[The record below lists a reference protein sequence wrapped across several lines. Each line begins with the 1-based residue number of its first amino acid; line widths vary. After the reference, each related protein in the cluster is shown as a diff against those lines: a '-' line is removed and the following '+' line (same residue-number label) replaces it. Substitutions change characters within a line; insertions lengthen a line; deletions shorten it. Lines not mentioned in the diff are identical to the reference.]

1 MKPNERLQAVIII
14 SKLIDDKTPLTHL
27 LKHLRYVG
35 TPQHQITHSK
45 SPHPPYDLL
54 PMSGEKGKLKD
65 VIEKATQSA
74 SPFTK
79 ELCFGV
85 CRHYFRL
92 QIIADLLIDKRPK
105 STAVWV
111 SLLLGLYQLHYL
123 NIADYA
129 VVKETVGLLSHINAT
144 WAKGLI
150 NAVLRR
156 YCREKESLLTQLDAI
171 FLFQY
176 GHPEWFI
183 DRIKKAWPKDW
194 KSICLANDQRPP
206 MSLRINQRYTMTKDY
221 LEKLTVAGVNA
232 EPLFFSNQGIR
243 LTEPC
248 DVYDLPY
255 FAEGFVSVQDEAAQL
270 AVSLLDLAPGLRV
283 LDACCAPGGKT
294 CHILETEADLA
305 ECVALDNDAYRLKR
319 VQENLSRLNLN
330 ATVLTGDALQPSNWW
345 DGVLFDRILL
355 DAPCSATGVIRRH
368 PDIKLLRTMDDITAI
383 ALLQHDLLLALW
395 PLLAPGGRLVYA
407 TCSIM
412 PEENDSQIK
421 EFIKH
426 HPDCMYLPQQT
437 KWGHALECGIQI
449 LPGENN
455 MDGFFYSVLVKKLI
469 GNNIS

>member
-1 MKPNERLQAVIII
+1 MKPNERLQAVIIL
-14 SKLIDDKTPLTHL
+14 SKLIDDRTPLTHL
-27 LKHLRYVG
+27 LQT
-35 TPQHQITHSK
+35 TPT
-45 SPHPPYDLL
+45 
-54 PMSGEKGKLKD
+54 
-65 VIEKATQSA
+65 TTF

-111 SLLLGLYQLHYL
+111 SLLIGLYQLHYL

-129 VVKETVGLLSHINAT
+129 VVKETVELLNHVNAS
-144 WAKGLI
+144 WAKGLV

-156 YCREKESLLTQLDAI
+156 YCREKDSLVTTLEST

-194 KSICLANDQRPP
+194 KSICLANDERSP
-206 MSLRINQRYTMTKDY
+206 MSLRINERLTTTQNY
-221 LEKLTVAGVNA
+221 LTQLLDAGISA
-232 EPLFFSNQGIR
+232 EPLLLSNQGIK

-248 DVYDLPY
+248 DVYELPC

-270 AVSLLDLAPGLRV
+270 AVSLLDLRSGLRV

-294 CHILETEADLA
+294 CHILETQPNLA

-319 VQENLSRLNLN
+319 VKENITRLSLQ
-330 ATVLTGDALQPSNWW
+330 ATVLRGDALHPSSWW

-368 PDIKLLRTMDDITAI
+368 PDIKLMRTLEEIKAITI
-383 ALLQHDLLLALW
+383 LQHDLLEALW
-395 PLLAPGGRLVYA
+395 PLLSPGGLLVYA

-412 PEENDSQIK
+412 PEENELQIAA
-421 EFIKH
+421 FIQH
-426 HPDCMYLPQQT
+426 HFDCDYLPQQT
-437 KWGHALECGIQI
+437 SWGHALPHGIQI
-449 LPGENN
+449 LPGEHN
-455 MDGFFYSVLVKKLI
+455 MDGFFYSVLKKTSAKQ
-469 GNNIS
+469 G